1 MEFHYQ
7 HALLPDDNKALGDIN
22 GASAR
27 LCGKLNNIDISRLE
41 VSDAGKKYF
50 SDQVRNIRS
59 TLRNFS
65 YILSWS
71 IAYSD
76 VPYDKFVFIDHGG
89 GVGILS
95 LLAKELGIGTV
106 IYNDLWPPYHK
117 DAQIIA
123 QAIKEKPA
131 DHYVLGDIDELVDF
145 LKTNSISCNALA
157 SYDVIE
163 HIYDIETFLVRLSNL
178 SAGPLTIVMASSANP
193 FNPLIKRHRMN
204 FQRKAEYGGREKK
217 QGCRE
222 DYLTKAYLIVRQ
234 EIISEYAPSIPDAE
248 VRRLAKATRGLIE
261 PDIKEVVDEYLKTGS
276 IPREPEHPTNTV
288 NPYTGNWAER
298 LHDINHLREILTNEG
313 FKVDILAGYYAN
325 SKTNHP
331 LKRFMGI
338 VLNPMIRMLK
348 DKGLFFAPFY
358 TIYARQGESLSYQ
371 CHQRIE
377 CHYEKG

>member
-7 HALLPDDNKALGDIN
+7 HALLPADNKVLRDIN
-22 GASAR
+22 EASTK
-27 LCGKLNNIDISRLE
+27 LCDKLSRIDINHLN
-41 VSDAGKKYF
+41 VSDAGRKYF

-71 IAYSD
+71 TAYSE
-76 VPYDKFVFIDHGG
+76 VLYDEFVFIDHGG
-89 GVGILS
+89 GVGVLS

-106 IYNDLWPPYHK
+106 IYNDLWAPYCK

-123 QAIKEKPA
+123 EAIKADRA
-131 DHYVLGDIDELVDF
+131 DHYILGDTDELVGF
-145 LKTNSISCNALA
+145 LKKNSISCNALA

-163 HIYDIETFLVRLSNL
+163 HIYDIEAFLVRLSDL
-178 SAGPLTIVMASSANP
+178 SAGPLTVVMASSANP
-193 FNPLIKRHRMN
+193 FNPLIRRHHTK

-222 DYLTKAYLIVRQ
+222 DYLTKAYVIVRR
-234 EIISEYAPSIPDAE
+234 EIISKHAPSLSDAE

-261 PDIKEVVDEYLKTGS
+261 PGIKEAVDEYLKTTN
-276 IPREPEHPTNTV
+276 IPQEPDHPTNTV

-298 LHDINHLREILTNEG
+298 LHDINHLKEILSNEG
-313 FKVDILAGYYAN
+313 FRVDILAGYYAN
-325 SKTNHP
+325 SKTNHL

-338 VLNPMIRMLK
+338 ALNPLIRILK

-358 TIYARQGESLSYQ
+358 TIYARKEGS
-371 CHQRIE
+371 
-377 CHYEKG
+377 

>member
-7 HALLPDDNKALGDIN
+7 HALLPDDNKVLEDIN
-22 GASAR
+22 EASSR
-27 LCGKLNNIDISRLE
+27 LLCKLNHIDVNLPD
-41 VSDAGKKYF
+41 VSDAGRKYF

-71 IAYSD
+71 IAYSE
-76 VPYDKFVFIDHGG
+76 VPYDEFVFIDHGG
-89 GVGILS
+89 GVGVLS
-95 LLAKELGIGTV
+95 LLAKELGLGTV
-106 IYNDLWPPYHK
+106 IYNDLWAPYCK

-123 QAIKEKPA
+123 EAVKADQA

-163 HIYDIETFLVRLSNL
+163 HIYDIETFLVRLSDL
-178 SAGPLTIVMASSANP
+178 STGPLTVVMASSANP
-193 FNPLIKRHRMN
+193 FNPLIRRHHME
-204 FQRKAEYGGREKK
+204 FQRKAEYGGREKEE
-217 QGCRE
+217 GCRE
-222 DYLTKAYLIVRQ
+222 DYLTKAYIIVRQ
-234 EIISEYAPSIPDAE
+234 EIISKHAPSLSDVQ

-261 PDIKEVVDEYLKTGS
+261 LDIKEAVDEYLRTTNT
-276 IPREPEHPTNTV
+276 PQEPTHLTNTV

-298 LHDINHLREILTNEG
+298 LHDIEHLKEILSNEG

-338 VLNPMIRMLK
+338 VLNPLIRILK
-348 DKGLFFAPFY
+348 NKGLYFAPFY
-358 TIYARQGESLSYQ
+358 TIYARKEGF
-371 CHQRIE
+371 
-377 CHYEKG
+377 

>member
-7 HALLPDDNKALGDIN
+7 HALLPDDNKVLKDIN
-22 GASAR
+22 EASTR
-27 LCGKLNNIDISRLE
+27 LLCKLSHIDVNLLD

-71 IAYSD
+71 IAYSN
-76 VPYDKFVFIDHGG
+76 VPYDEFVFIDHGG
-89 GVGILS
+89 GIGVLS
-95 LLAKELGIGTV
+95 LLAKELGLGTV
-106 IYNDLWPPYHK
+106 IYNDLWAPYCK

-123 QAIKEKPA
+123 EAAKANRA
-131 DHYVLGDIDELVDF
+131 DHYVLGDIDELIDF

-163 HIYDIETFLVRLSNL
+163 HIYDIETFLVRLSDS
-178 SAGPLTIVMASSANP
+178 SAGPLTVVMASSANP
-193 FNPLIKRHRMN
+193 FNPLIRRHHME
-204 FQRKAEYGGREKK
+204 FQRKAEYGGREKT

-222 DYLTKAYLIVRQ
+222 DYLTKAYIIVRQ
-234 EIISEYAPSIPDAE
+234 EIISKHAPSLSDVEIQ
-248 VRRLAKATRGLIE
+248 RLAKATRGLIE
-261 PDIKEVVDEYLKTGS
+261 PDIKEAVDEYLKTAN
-276 IPREPEHPTNTV
+276 IPQGPTHPTNTV

-298 LHDINHLREILTNEG
+298 LHDIEHLKEILSNEG

-338 VLNPMIRMLK
+338 ALNPLIRMLK
-348 DKGLFFAPFY
+348 YKGLFFAPFY
-358 TIYARQGESLSYQ
+358 TIYARKGESL
-371 CHQRIE
+371 R
-377 CHYEKG
+377 

>member
-7 HALLPDDNKALGDIN
+7 HALLPDDNKLLIDIN
-22 GASAR
+22 EASVR
-27 LCGKLNNIDISRLE
+27 LCDKLSRIDIDCLD
-41 VSDAGKKYF
+41 VSDAGRKYF

-71 IAYSD
+71 IAYSN
-76 VPYDKFVFIDHGG
+76 VPYDEFVFIDHGG
-89 GVGILS
+89 GIGVLS
-95 LLAKELGIGTV
+95 LLAKELGLGTV
-106 IYNDLWPPYHK
+106 IYNDLWAPYCK

-123 QAIKEKPA
+123 GAVEA
-131 DHYVLGDIDELVDF
+131 DRADYYVLGDMDELVDF
-145 LKTNSISCNALA
+145 LKANSISCNALA

-163 HIYDIETFLVRLSNL
+163 HIYDIETFLLRLSDL
-178 SAGPLTIVMASSANP
+178 SRLPAGLTVVMASSANP
-193 FNPLIKRHRMN
+193 FNPLIKRHHRE
-204 FQRKAEYGGREKK
+204 FQKKAEYGGREKSRS
-217 QGCRE
+217 CRE

-234 EIISEYAPSIPDAE
+234 EIISKHAPSLSGAE

-261 PDIKEVVDEYLKTGS
+261 PDIKEAVDKYIKTGN
-276 IPREPEHPTNTV
+276 ITREPDHPTNTV

-298 LHDINHLREILTNEG
+298 LHDIEHLKEILSNEG

-338 VLNPMIRMLK
+338 VLNPLIRTLK
-348 DKGLFFAPFY
+348 NKGLFFAPFY
-358 TIYARQGESLSYQ
+358 TIYARKGSSLS
-371 CHQRIE
+371 
-377 CHYEKG
+377 

>member
-7 HALLPDDNKALGDIN
+7 HALLPDDNKLLRDIN
-22 GASAR
+22 EASTR
-27 LCGKLNNIDISRLE
+27 LLCKLSHIDVNLLN
-41 VSDAGKKYF
+41 VSDAGRKYF
-50 SDQVRNIRS
+50 SNQVRNIRS

-71 IAYSD
+71 IAYSE
-76 VPYDKFVFIDHGG
+76 VPCDEFVFIDHGG

-95 LLAKELGIGTV
+95 LLAKELGLGTV
-106 IYNDLWPPYHK
+106 IYNDLWAPYCK

-123 QAIKEKPA
+123 EAVEADRA

-163 HIYDIETFLVRLSNL
+163 HIYDIETFLLKLSDL
-178 SAGPLTIVMASSANP
+178 PAGPFNVVMASSANP
-193 FNPLIKRHRMN
+193 FNPLIRRHHMK
-204 FQRKAEYGGREKK
+204 FQRKAEHGGREKT

-222 DYLTKAYLIVRQ
+222 DYLTKAYIIVRQ
-234 EIISEYAPSIPDAE
+234 EIISKHARSLSDEEI
-248 VRRLAKATRGLIE
+248 RRLAKATRGLTE
-261 PDIKEVVDEYLKTGS
+261 PDIKKAVDEYLKTGEAR
-276 IPREPEHPTNTV
+276 REIDHPTNTV

-298 LHDINHLREILTNEG
+298 LHDIEHLREILSNEG

-338 VLNPMIRMLK
+338 VLNPLIRILK
-348 DKGLFFAPFY
+348 DKGLLFAPFY
-358 TIYARQGESLSYQ
+358 TIYAS
-371 CHQRIE
+371 
-377 CHYEKG
+377 KGGALK